1 MKYFS
6 EMKFWLSKNKNFV
19 QGNAFSKEAKFLFV
33 KIKNVHCSNFYKSIY
48 NLLINP

>member
-19 QGNAFSKEAKFLFV
+19 QGNAFSKEANFVFV
-33 KIKNVHCSNFYKSIY
+33 KIKSVYYSKFHKSIY